1 MRCIKFFQEDF
12 TAHQLYPKVS
22 VIYVKNL
29 RHCSSLYMYFVD
41 RITYKD
47 PTRFSS
53 MLKEN
58 LFQTSLKQRFPL
70 NITNWIC
77 LYPGM
82 TKMVLPISKNHH
94 PKVNHYLLF
103 SAICLYISIVS
114 GRRVIYFV
122 VDLRLKPQNLFFSN
136 DLTKNDSR

>member
-1 MRCIKFFQEDF
+1 M
-12 TAHQLYPKVS
+12 HQIFSRRFHGPSIIPKS
-22 VIYVKNL
+22 FCDLCKKSA
-29 RHCSSLYMYFVD
+29 SSLYMYFVD

-122 VDLRLKPQNLFFSN
+122 VDLRLKPQNFVFFQWSY
-136 DLTKNDSR
+136 

>member
-1 MRCIKFFQEDF
+1 M
-12 TAHQLYPKVS
+12 HQIFSKGFHGPSIIPKS
-22 VIYVKNL
+22 FCDLCKNR

-58 LFQTSLKQRFPL
+58 LFETSLKQHFPL

-82 TKMVLPISKNHH
+82 TKMVLTISKNHH
-94 PKVNHYLLF
+94 PKVNHHLLF

-114 GRRVIYFV
+114 GRRVIHFV
-122 VDLRLKPQNLFFSN
+122 VHLRLKPQNFVFFQWSY
-136 DLTKNDSR
+136 